1 MFNPVT
7 YIIKSKI
14 QQLKEILHHILHV
27 TLFLGELGLAFRGD
41 SNRLDDPNNGNFLG
55 ILELLSHYDLVL
67 KQHLD
72 RVRESQ
78 KNQTEASSK
87 LSLS

>member
-1 MFNPVT
+1 MLNPLACL
-7 YIIKSKI
+7 IKSNVQKW
-14 QQLKEILHHILHV
+14 KEILHRILHAI
-27 TLFLGELGLAFRGD
+27 LFLGEPGLAFRGD